1 MAAARFTMPHRDCTV
16 GLCCGIGT
24 ASTTRIASRSRCES
38 VMVWLAQVRA
48 AMEQLVELRMP
59 TCAKLCPVGHP
70 RARSVEGW
78 HPSGAIGCS
87 GQQRVAARVRE
98 RVRPPVGALRL
109 RTRCATLRYRPR
121 TRRATLRSRP
131 RTRCATLRSRP
142 HTLCKLAAALVEIQ
156 ACAVSIVAAFGMC
169 CVARPDVNLAI
180 SALTGENGGMS
191 ARGDERT
198 RDQAVVAA
206 RGFGTCSQHRH
217 VCQRAAGKRSRATA
231 QPDARLSACV
241 STTGAVRRGTGGH
254 ASCMFFATFCGPQPS
269 RRAAV
274 ALQTRHT
281 SRRRATTAIAH
292 SHARSRVPRKCA
304 LTRAVRGA
312 NVRRARGRARTPRAE

>member
-87 GQQRVAARVRE
+87 WQQRVAARVRE

-131 RTRCATLRSRP
+131 HTRCATLRSRP

-156 ACAVSIVAAFGMC
+156 ACAVSIVAAFGMR

-241 STTGAVRRGTGGH
+241 STTGAVRRGTR
-254 ASCMFFATFCGPQPS
+254 GPRVVHVFRYIFWSSTVPS
-269 RRAAV
+269 RRG
-274 ALQTRHT
+274 
-281 SRRRATTAIAH
+281 RATDAPHVA
-292 SHARSRVPRKCA
+292 SARNDRDRAQSRAVSSAPEMRAHARRPRGERAPCSRPGA
-304 LTRAVRGA
+304 HATR
-312 NVRRARGRARTPRAE
+312 